1 MSQVRKITDSQFESE
16 VKSGDQ
22 LVVID
27 FGATWCGPCKKLHPI
42 LSELSDEYQ
51 GRAKI
56 LEVDVGESPKIAQDF
71 AVISVPQVL
80 FFKSGKL
87 LDRIVG
93 LLPKPKLK
101 EKIEQYLKGRDE

>member
-1 MSQVRKITDSQFESE
+1 MSQIQKVTDSQFDAE
-16 VKSGDQ
+16 VINSDR

-42 LSELSDEYQ
+42 MAELSEEYKDQ
-51 GRAKI
+51 AKI
-56 LEVDVGESPKIAQDF
+56 LEVDVGDSPQIAQNN

-80 FFKSGKL
+80 FFKGGKL
-87 LDRIVG
+87 LDRVVG

-101 EKIEQYLKGRDE
+101 EKIDQYLKG